1 MKKSNLIWLGLA
13 AALALPAQAQTPPA
27 PRSPAPS
34 PSVTPDMPAAPPGAA
49 IILPP
54 ALVIP
59 TRPPPPPPVVQVSP
73 DAPGTT
79 ETLGA
84 GLRVTFGTGRSDLNP
99 TTERGIRAL
108 VHSVPADA
116 RFNLLATAAG
126 KTDDASASRRLS
138 LSRGLS
144 VRGVLIN
151 EGVASGRIILRSLA
165 APPPGND
172 IADRVDIEVSS
183 NPTGPAK

>member
-1 MKKSNLIWLGLA
+1 MKKSILLWLGLA
-13 AALALPAQAQTPPA
+13 AALALPAQAQTPRGPV
-27 PRSPAPS
+27 PS

-54 ALVIP
+54 AQAVP
-59 TRPPPPPPVVQVSP
+59 TRPPPPPPVVQIST

-79 ETLGA
+79 ETLGT
-84 GLRVTFGTGRSDLNP
+84 GLRVTFGPGRSDLNP

-108 VHSVPADA
+108 VHSAPADA
-116 RFNLLATAAG
+116 RFSLLATAAG
-126 KTDDASASRRLS
+126 KADDASASRRLS

-165 APPPGND
+165 SPPLARE

-183 NPTGPAK
+183 NPTAPPK